1 VLGFRQKVKSGRS
14 RVDDQ
19 EWTVKSGRSSV
30 DKSKSI
36 LKYAKNKVIVAK
48 PGLVIVKTGELFGGL
63 EFFGLG
69 SISDL
74 DFKQTSQF
82 QFGAAF

>member
-1 VLGFRQKVKSGRS
+1 MEAEG
-14 RVDDQ
+14 Q

-48 PGLVIVKTGELFGGL
+48 PGLVIVKTGELFFVRTLVWGFL
-63 EFFGLG
+63 VWNFLG
-69 SISDL
+69 WV
-74 DFKQTSQF
+74 Q
-82 QFGAAF
+82 